1 MQVSSINAG
10 EFGIEGGLSVNVKFT
25 GFHGLNASEAVL
37 KVLASIATWQ
47 TASRE
52 EPATV
57 HHVTLNPD
65 TTDAEAAPT
74 TTTRTRRP
82 RGVTPTPL
90 EAQASIPAAQL
101 EEGKA
106 GLEQSTEAP
115 SSRRRRT
122 TAPTEAEGP
131 KPITDTDLT
140 KAASNA
146 AASMGPEGPGTVM
159 AVLADFGVTTVNNI
173 EADKREQFL
182 KELQAEV
189 EAYEA
194 EKASA

>member
-1 MQVSSINAG
+1 MQVSTINAG
-10 EFGIEGGLSVNVKFT
+10 DFGGAGGLSVNVKFT

-37 KVLASIATWQ
+37 KVLASISTWQ
-47 TASRE
+47 TSSRE

-57 HHVTLNPD
+57 HHVTLNTD
-65 TTDAEAAPT
+65 TTDAEAAPA
-74 TTTRTRRP
+74 TTTRARRSRVVP
-82 RGVTPTPL
+82 PTEDMVAAI
-90 EAQASIPAAQL
+90 EAEQQ
-101 EEGKA
+101 
-106 GLEQSTEAP
+106 QSTEAP

-122 TAPTEAEGP
+122 TAPAEAEGP

>member
-1 MQVSSINAG
+1 MQIQSISAQDHDG
-10 EFGIEGGLSVNVKFT
+10 VGVHVQFT
-25 GFHGLNASEAVL
+25 GFHGLNTSEAVL

-52 EPATV
+52 EPAVV
-57 HHVTLNPD
+57 HHVTLNTD
-65 TTDAEAAPT
+65 TTDAEAAPTT